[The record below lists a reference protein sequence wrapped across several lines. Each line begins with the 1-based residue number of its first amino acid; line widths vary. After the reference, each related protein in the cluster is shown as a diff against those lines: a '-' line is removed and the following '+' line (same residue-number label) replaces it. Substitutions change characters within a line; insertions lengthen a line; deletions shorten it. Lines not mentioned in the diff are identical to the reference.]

1 MTVQKKII
9 EKLEREFQPS
19 ALRVIN
25 DSARHAGH
33 AGAGE
38 ETHFTIEMTS
48 NRFSGQGK
56 LTRHRLVNNCLSDEL
71 NGPVHALSLKLKSP
85 EES

>member
-1 MTVQKKII
+1 MTVQKRII

-19 ALRVIN
+19 FLRVTN
-25 DSARHAGH
+25 DSALHAGH

-38 ETHFTIEMTS
+38 ETHFTIEMVS
-48 NRFSGQGK
+48 SRFSGLAK
-56 LTRHRLVNNCLSDEL
+56 IARHRLVNHCLADEL

-85 EES
+85 QEL